1 MLNVRRKKCINH
13 HIFMNWWGYRKYIG
27 QLIRISTLNLFKR
40 LGKDLLSLRRRSISE
55 VEIDNMRTVDKYR
68 NVFMKIPLMRPLAAL
83 YRLLQSP
90 VVFLVFTDGKL
101 WDRTVSISDRC
112 TCSYSSRLASPHKE
126 SNPTRPGGESQG
138 DGGPCA
144 LTAQW
149 NHIPILAPPVT
160 TARLAELLLLSL
172 SL

>member
-1 MLNVRRKKCINH
+1 
-13 HIFMNWWGYRKYIG
+13 MNWWAYRKYIG

-90 VVFLVFTDGKL
+90 VVFLVLFLQRENCETAQSPSAIDVRVATAL
-101 WDRTVSISDRC
+101 V
-112 TCSYSSRLASPHKE
+112 SRL
-126 SNPTRPGGESQG
+126 PTKKATQHGRGENLRGTAGPAPSQHSE
-138 DGGPCA
+138 
-144 LTAQW
+144 T
-149 NHIPILAPPVT
+149 IF
-160 TARLAELLLLSL
+160 LS
-172 SL
+172 

>member
-1 MLNVRRKKCINH
+1 
-13 HIFMNWWGYRKYIG
+13 MNWWGYRKYIG

-101 WDRTVSISDRC
+101 
-112 TCSYSSRLASPHKE
+112 
-126 SNPTRPGGESQG
+126 
-138 DGGPCA
+138 
-144 LTAQW
+144 
-149 NHIPILAPPVT
+149 
-160 TARLAELLLLSL
+160 
-172 SL
+172 